1 MRHHRSPIAAAIIF
15 FVFAVMFSLVFWP
28 DVSMAAKL
36 AFFAAGIG
44 CGAGIAGFRHRG
56 SDKGKS

>member
-1 MRHHRSPIAAAIIF
+1 MRHRRGAISAAIMF

-28 DVSMAAKL
+28 DVSLAAKL

-44 CGAGIAGFRHRG
+44 CGASITRFVRRG
-56 SDKGKS
+56 QTG